1 MATVMIL
8 GATSGIARAV
18 ASAYAQRGKHL
29 LLLGRDMPE
38 LETIA
43 ADLALRHGITATPHR
58 FDALAYDTHPAVL
71 DGAIA
76 AASDAVEGAVV
87 CFGYLGEQA
96 TGEAEWPEA
105 QRILD
110 TNFTAAVSV
119 LNHLANR
126 FAERR
131 SGWLCGLSSVAG
143 DRGRGSN
150 YLYGSA
156 KAGLTAYLSGLRAR
170 MFKVGVQVTTIKPGF
185 VDTAMTRGKPGMFL
199 VAKPEAAAEGIVRAI
214 EQGRDAAYVP
224 GFWALIMLI
233 IRSVPEFV
241 FKRTKL

>member
-1 MATVMIL
+1 MGTVMIL

-18 ASAYAQRGKHL
+18 AAAYAKRGKHL
-29 LLLGRDMPE
+29 LLLGRDMAE
-38 LETIA
+38 LAAIA
-43 ADLALRHGITATPHR
+43 SDLSLRHGVTAVPHAFEALD
-58 FDALAYDTHPAVL
+58 FDSHPAVL
-71 DGAIA
+71 DA
-76 AASDAVEGAVV
+76 AMAVAPDTVEGAVV

-105 QRILD
+105 KRILD

-126 FAERR
+126 FEARK
-131 SGWLCGLSSVAG
+131 SGWLCALSSVAG

-156 KAGLTAYLSGLRAR
+156 KAALTAYLSGLRAR
-170 MFKVGVQVTTIKPGF
+170 MFKVGVHVTTIKPGF

-199 VAKPEAAAEGIVRAI
+199 VAKPEDAAEGIVRAI
-214 EQGRDAAYVP
+214 ARGRDSAYVP

-233 IRSVPEFV
+233 IRSVPEPV